1 MRFLF
6 FDQIKEMV
14 RGERIVGV
22 KTFPLSEAYLNA
34 HFRRAPI
41 VPGSILIEAMAQ
53 ITGWLVIY
61 TYDFKTS
68 CVISLIDDVEV
79 ASELRPGV
87 SLEIHGEMIDTNE
100 RASLCRAR
108 IEKDGV
114 PVARAERFVYP
125 HFPNDDPEGLKER
138 FKSYG
143 WPAFEETA

>member
-6 FDQIKEMV
+6 FDRIKEVV

-34 HFRRAPI
+34 HFSRAPR
-41 VPGSILIEAMAQ
+41 VPGSVLIEAMAQ
-53 ITGWLVIY
+53 ITGWLVVY
-61 TYDFKTS
+61 THDFRTS
-68 CVISLIDDVEV
+68 CVISLIDDAEV
-79 ASELRPGV
+79 TSDLRPGV
-87 SLEIHGEMIDTNE
+87 TVEIHGEIIDTNE

-125 HFPNDDPEGLKER
+125 HFPNDDPDGLRKR
-138 FKSYG
+138 FRNYG
-143 WPAFEETA
+143 WLAFEETA